1 MLMPTNKQG
10 VRRWTG
16 EECGVGSGDGSEA
29 GTRYKDL
36 GLAVLVELGLT
47 GRLPIDGA
55 VVGVRGVCGEWGD
68 THL

>member
-1 MLMPTNKQG
+1 M
-10 VRRWTG
+10 R
-16 EECGVGSGDGSEA
+16 SGDGGEA

-47 GRLPIDGA
+47 GRLPIYEA